1 MIKKYKHY
9 FFDLDGTLW
18 DLYKNTEIALRQI
31 CGEFGMLEDDE
42 SFASFYKS
50 YHYHNEQVWSLYR
63 IGKIE
68 KSVLRTIRFQR
79 AFDDAGL
86 SMTAAQTEEFA
97 NRFLD
102 VCPKLPHLL
111 EGTHELLNF
120 IKPHAKIHIITN
132 GFKEVQ
138 GFKMEAGDL
147 NQYITEMINSE
158 DVGKRKPSPE
168 IFEYALKVTGASIEE
183 SLMIGDDWDA
193 DIVGARNFGID
204 QVFLTNTEIQQATIL
219 SKDGEI
225 RLPRHNYSATFTVN
239 KLSDLIQLL
248 NK

>member
-1 MIKKYKHY
+1 MIKKYKHF

-31 CGEFGMLEDDE
+31 CSEFGMLEDDD
-42 SFASFYKS
+42 SFKAFYKS

-63 IGKIE
+63 VGKIE
-68 KSVLRTIRFQR
+68 KSVLRTIRFQK
-79 AFDDAGL
+79 AFDEVGIEMSAE
-86 SMTAAQTEEFA
+86 QTENFA
-97 NRFLD
+97 TRFLD
-102 VCPKLPHLL
+102 VCPKLPHLI
-111 EGTHELLNF
+111 EGTHELLSF
-120 IKPHAKIHIITN
+120 LYPHVKIHIITN

-138 GFKMEAGDL
+138 GFKMDAGNL

-158 DVGKRKPSPE
+158 DVGKRKPNPE
-168 IFEYALKVTGASIEE
+168 IFEYALKVTGAKVEE

-193 DIVGARNFGID
+193 DIVGARTFGMD

-225 RLPRHNYSATFTVN
+225 RLPRHNNSATFTVD
-239 KLSDLIQLL
+239 KLSDLINIL